1 MEHAILRFPDFF
13 LFLSLLL
20 YRGTLVVLAI
30 SYLFIIIWV
39 ELLVVLFRCG
49 YFNMESAMP
58 SSVVI

>member
-39 ELLVVLFRCG
+39 ELLVALFRCG